1 MTATINAC
9 AAGKYG
15 NGGAGIDN
23 DRLTLGGVAYPKIHV
38 VGAVA
43 LVECA
48 DLLFEIGVRE

>member
-23 DRLTLGGVAYPKIHV
+23 DRLTLGRVAYPKIHV
-38 VGAVA
+38 VRAIA

-48 DLLFEIGVRE
+48 DLLFEIGE